1 MLNKKSVFATLFL
14 VLITFVS
21 CGDAYSPFA
30 EMNFVKEYGWT
41 DSSQIMASPI
51 ADTNNPEAIAELSS
65 QVVICEISALDRAI
79 VNGIGDLHFYYT
91 ATIKEIL
98 YDRDLIF
105 TVGDSI
111 TVSSSEGIL
120 PANEAKALYHDS
132 AYAKKYG
139 VMQGEY
145 SADDYVR
152 SSFDNAI
159 PIQVGET
166 YLMYLTDRYFARE
179 EVYAENGQ
187 QYLYLCKDN
196 TLYAGREGVKT
207 DVTLEKMKMQV
218 SKQMAARTGRA
229 DEIGHSAY
237 LNELG
242 KRQAEERLQQANQNS
257 D

>member
-1 MLNKKSVFATLFL
+1 
-14 VLITFVS
+14 
-21 CGDAYSPFA
+21 
-30 EMNFVKEYGWT
+30 MNFVKEYGWT

-179 EVYAENGQ
+179 KVYAENGQ

-196 TLYAGREGVKT
+196 TLYAGREGIKT